1 MEPIIKGRGGQGEG
15 EGANGR
21 EERTGEGCEVGI
33 FNYFWLFCFLNFD
46 ENMQIFVPFS
56 FLPDISSSLRLAIT

>member
-1 MEPIIKGRGGQGEG
+1 MAGRRGQ
-15 EGANGR
+15 
-21 EERTGEGCEVGI
+21 ERGCEVGI